1 VHISSALCR
10 QYVTSGQNKTVFCW
24 LYFYF
29 ISFFGCQ
36 TFYDNLFDYFLVK
49 VQTLSYSLCSQL
61 AQLLSLFLLFRAIF
75 LVGLV
80 KVYAWCM
87 KNSRRKRK
95 CCTTYAPV
103 RSFVSHIYVWTS
115 LCLHKCEQINFI
127 AYFLAPHDGAANGL
141 ASAIYMVSYAILIL
155 KSLLFFFCTP
165 ASSAFFAVFP
175 ALAIQS
181 ANKWN
186 ENSSQSFSPSPIF
199 PRFFSVCYLPC
210 GSLVKTFVWHRQY
223 PGGSC
228 GSPLT
233 FAFVWIFQPF
243 LISVA

>member
-1 VHISSALCR
+1 
-10 QYVTSGQNKTVFCW
+10 
-24 LYFYF
+24 
-29 ISFFGCQ
+29 
-36 TFYDNLFDYFLVK
+36 

-155 KSLLFFFCTP
+155 KSLLFFFAP
-165 ASSAFFAVFP
+165 QPLVLFLRFFLLSPFNQPTNEMKTRAKVFLP
-175 ALAIQS
+175 HLFLLVFFLCLLFALWQ
-181 ANKWN
+181 
-186 ENSSQSFSPSPIF
+186 SSQNFCLASAISWRQLWLPFNLCFRLDFSALFDFSSIGERQKTAIKESFSMHF
-199 PRFFSVCYLPC
+199 PCRSTLN
-210 GSLVKTFVWHRQY
+210 
-223 PGGSC
+223 
-228 GSPLT
+228 
-233 FAFVWIFQPF
+233 
-243 LISVA
+243 